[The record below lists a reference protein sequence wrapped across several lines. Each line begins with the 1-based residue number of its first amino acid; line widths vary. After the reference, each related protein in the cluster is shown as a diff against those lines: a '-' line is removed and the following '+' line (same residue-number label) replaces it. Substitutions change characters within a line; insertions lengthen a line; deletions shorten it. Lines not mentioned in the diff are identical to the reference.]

1 MKSVEA
7 DEDGQGTI
15 RKGVKPDPGSHTHFD
30 INQLE
35 LACINRALEGAGT
48 GGMPGFVE
56 IGRSERILRI
66 QKRNLEALCR
76 SNGRPHG
83 PSGLESELKKIVSG
97 VKALS
102 ARCFPPKHDS

>member
-7 DEDGQGTI
+7 DEGDHGVA
-15 RKGVKPDPGSHTHFD
+15 RKAKSDPGSHTHFD

-35 LACINRALEGAGT
+35 LAYINRALEGTDTAGK
-48 GGMPGFVE
+48 PRFVE

-76 SNGRPHG
+76 KNGRPHG
-83 PSGLESELKKIVSG
+83 PSGLESELRSIISG